1 MSLDSDVI
9 VDRRRIRRKLTFW
22 RVLTVLLAAAGVVCA
37 GLVLSP
43 GARNALATSGSIA
56 RVNIEGLILSG
67 VSPGIEVGDLHG
79 VPHYGATRGHP
90 WSGPRRR
97 G

>member
-1 MSLDSDVI
+1 VADS
-9 VDRRRIRRKLTFW
+9 
-22 RVLTVLLAAAGVVCA
+22 
-37 GLVLSP
+37 P
-43 GARNALATSGSIA
+43 SGDA
-56 RVNIEGLILSG
+56 KRFEGLILSG